1 MVAPRATRARAVAK
15 YVEPDEDDGL
25 LESDGGSPQQ
35 RGYGDDMDDVDDVD
49 DQRENPGMVSE
60 LKGRGLYARSEC
72 FELFLRQINADAVQL
87 DRDDRSYEAEDEVTA
102 LSPQLERRCEWSI
115 Y

>member
-1 MVAPRATRARAVAK
+1 MLAVSA
-15 YVEPDEDDGL
+15 
-25 LESDGGSPQQ
+25 STSPTSN
-35 RGYGDDMDDVDDVD
+35 GA
-49 DQRENPGMVSE
+49 N
-60 LKGRGLYARSEC
+60 
-72 FELFLRQINADAVQL
+72 AVQL